1 MRKLAQLAVIVAASV
16 LTIMSAVGG
25 ADLLGPAH
33 ADGPQCIANA
43 TDPCPPQADP
53 PQADPPSFGLSA
65 LAGGRRPEELSAG
78 KCQHPASARRAD
90 SAAEVLR
97 KHGIPLPTNHSH
109 RCRDPGHTYEVTEPA
124 PEHNSVELSRWLS
137 PHRGAA

>member
-53 PQADPPSFGLSA
+53 PQSRPAPASDCLHWWGA
-65 LAGGRRPEELSAG
+65 EDRRSSV
-78 KCQHPASARRAD
+78 PASASTPHQRAALTARQRYCA
-90 SAAEVLR
+90 STAYR
-97 KHGIPLPTNHSH
+97 CQPTTLTVAGT
-109 RCRDPGHTYEVTEPA
+109 RATLTK
-124 PEHNSVELSRWLS
+124 
-137 PHRGAA
+137 